1 MRIAQVIL
9 PAASEYERKSQRL
22 DHAGLARKHEVV
34 VVEPAT
40 LRHIATNVVHFYGND
55 LAVKLVMGLRRPFIA
70 SAEPHAGP
78 FTFTFRRPQRPRY
91 IVSPIAP
98 IDPDARLQLLP
109 EAVDDAYF
117 EIGDWRL
124 EIGSRDSNL
133 QSPISN
139 LLIGTFGRHRPGV
152 ANMLEQ
158 TLARLH
164 RTRED
169 VRWSVFDH
177 APTPDDLR
185 AVDVWVDPATSESDL
200 DGFVA
205 EASAAGKAVVASR
218 TTINAQRLEK
228 GRTGFLVP
236 PRDPNE
242 LAHAILTALFRSE
255 AAKLKIE
262 AAKQT
267 AGKYRARQ
275 RLRVLERIYEI
286 LVQ

>member
-22 DHAGLARKHEVV
+22 DHAGLAPKHEVV

-78 FTFTFRRPQRPRY
+78 FTFTFRRPPRARY
-91 IVSPIAP
+91 IVSPVAP
-98 IDPDARLQLLP
+98 IDPESRVQLLP
-109 EAVDDAYF
+109 EAVDDSYF
-117 EIGDWRL
+117 GIGDSGFGVGNRIPNP
-124 EIGSRDSNL
+124 ESRI
-133 QSPISN
+133 PT
-139 LLIGTFGRHRPGV
+139 IGTFGRHRLGV

-185 AVDVWVDPATSESDL
+185 AVDVWVDPATSEDDF

-267 AGKYRARQ
+267 AGKFRARQ
-275 RLRVLERIYEI
+275 RLRVLERIYET
-286 LVQ
+286 LVP

>member
-22 DHAGLARKHEVV
+22 DQSGLASKHEVV
-34 VVEPAT
+34 VVEPDA
-40 LRHIATNVVHFYGND
+40 LRHTATDVVHFYGND
-55 LAVKLVMGLRRPFIA
+55 LAVKLIKGLRRPFIA
-70 SAEPHAGP
+70 SAEPHVGP
-78 FTFTFRRPQRPRY
+78 LTFTFRRPPQPRY

-98 IDPDARLQLLP
+98 IDPDARVQLLP
-109 EAVDDAYF
+109 EAVDDSYF
-117 EIGDWRL
+117 GI
-124 EIGSRDSNL
+124 RDSGLGAENRIPNP
-133 QSPISN
+133 QSPIPT
-139 LLIGTFGRHRPGV
+139 IGTFGAHRIGV
-152 ANMLEQ
+152 SNMIEQ
-158 TLARLH
+158 TLVRLH

-169 VRWSVFDH
+169 VRWSLFDA

-185 AVDVWVDPATSESDL
+185 AVDVWVDPATSESDF

-218 TTINAQRLEK
+218 TTINSQRLEK

-267 AGKYRARQ
+267 AGKFRARQ
-275 RLRVLERIYEI
+275 RLRVLERIYET

>member
-9 PAASEYERKSQRL
+9 PTASEYERKSQRL
-22 DHAGLARKHEVV
+22 DHAGLALKHEVV
-34 VVEPAT
+34 VVEHAA
-40 LRHIATNVVHFYGND
+40 LRHTAADVVHFYGND
-55 LAVKLVMGLRRPFIA
+55 LAAKLVMGLRRPFIA
-70 SAEPHAGP
+70 SAEPHVELL
-78 FTFTFRRPQRPRY
+78 TFTFRPLQQPRY
-91 IVSPIAP
+91 IVSPVAP

-117 EIGDWRL
+117 EVEDHL
-124 EIGSRDSNL
+124 
-133 QSPISN
+133 
-139 LLIGTFGRHRPGV
+139 GTFGRHRPGV
-152 ANMLEQ
+152 SNLIEQ

-169 VRWSVFDH
+169 VRWSLFDR

-185 AVDVWVDPATSESDL
+185 AVDVWVDPATSESDF

-218 TTINAQRLEK
+218 TTINRQRLEK

-242 LAHAILTALFRSE
+242 LTHAILTALFKSE

-267 AGKYRARQ
+267 AGKFRARQ
-275 RLRVLERIYEI
+275 RLRVLERIYET